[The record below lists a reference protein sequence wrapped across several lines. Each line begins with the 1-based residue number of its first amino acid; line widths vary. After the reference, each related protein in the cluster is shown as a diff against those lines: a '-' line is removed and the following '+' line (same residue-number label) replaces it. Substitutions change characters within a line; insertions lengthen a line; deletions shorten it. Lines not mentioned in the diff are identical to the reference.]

1 MVPGARAGPFG
12 KSDTRVPTA
21 AQAARFDREAIVRRG
36 VPEPA
41 LMENAGRQAALIV
54 EHLVPEGPVVALAG
68 SGNNGGDA
76 LVCLRALAAWG
87 RAVTAVVVGR
97 RPSSDPVLHGWA
109 LPRVDFD
116 VARPGAAED
125 LARILGSARV
135 VVDGLLGTGIR
146 GAPRSN
152 HAAAIRSADETPGT
166 VVALDT
172 PSGVDG
178 TSGRVPGAAV
188 RADVTVAFGWPKLGT
203 LLHPGRE
210 WSGRIVA
217 VEIGFPPGGTR
228 DWARLITPGWGS
240 EALPRRPAAT
250 HKNDVGA
257 LAIVAGSAMPGAGI
271 LAARSAFRCGAGL
284 VRVCASRPAGD
295 AIARLPEAIFVD
307 AGDERALREAVER
320 SAAVAIGPGLGTGG
334 AARRQ
339 LEVVLEARGSRP
351 AVVDADAL
359 TLLAGGISSDSGV
372 FGEGG
377 IVVTPHPGEM
387 ARLAACTVAEVQS
400 DRVGTARRFAASRGV
415 VTLLKG
421 VPSLVAEPGGGLMV
435 SAQENPSELAVAGM
449 GDVLTGA
456 VGSFLAQGVGP
467 FRAAGLALH
476 VTGRAASRDGLG
488 AALTPSDVVESI
500 PSALVESGDGATDLP
515 FPFVGFDQR
524 PPVRAS

>member
-1 MVPGARAGPFG
+1 MAPGSLTGPFG
-12 KSDTRVPTA
+12 KSGVRAPTA
-21 AQAARFDREAIVRRG
+21 EQAARFDRGAIAERG

-54 EHLVPEGPVVALAG
+54 EHLMPGGRVVGLVG

-97 RPSSDPVLHGWA
+97 RPSADPVLHGWA

-116 VARPGAAED
+116 PARPGATEG
-125 LARILGSARV
+125 LARILEGAQV

-146 GAPRSN
+146 GEPRAG
-152 HAAAIRSADETPGT
+152 HAAAIRAANRASAA
-166 VVALDT
+166 VVSLDA

-178 TSGRVPGAAV
+178 TGGRAPGAAV

-203 LLHPGRE
+203 LLYPGRE
-210 WSGRIVA
+210 LSGRIVA
-217 VEIGFPPGGTR
+217 VEIGFPPDGTE
-228 DWARLITPGWGS
+228 DWARPITPGWAS
-240 EALPRRPAAT
+240 KELPRRPVAT

-257 LAIVAGSAMPGAGI
+257 LAVVAGSAMPGAAI

-284 VRVCASRPAGD
+284 VRTCSSGPVREVVAEV
-295 AIARLPEAIFVD
+295 PETVFVD
-307 AGDERALREAVER
+307 AGDEQALSAAVER
-320 SAAVAIGPGLGTGG
+320 SRAVAVGPGMGTGD

-339 LEVVLEARGSRP
+339 LEVAMEARGSRP

-359 TLLAGGISSDSGV
+359 TLLAAGACAEFDDSG
-372 FGEGG
+372 EAG

-387 ARLAACTVAEVQS
+387 ARLAACSVAEVQD

-421 VPSLVAEPGGGLMV
+421 APSLVAEPGGGLMV
-435 SAQENPSELAVAGM
+435 SLHENPSELAVAGM

-456 VGSFLAQGVGP
+456 VGSFLAQGVEP

-476 VTGRAASRDGLG
+476 TTGRAASRAGLG
-488 AALTPSDVVESI
+488 AALTPSDAVEAI
-500 PSALVESGDGATDLP
+500 PSALAERGEGTTDLP
-515 FPFVGFDQR
+515 FPFVTFDQ
-524 PPVRAS
+524 PPPG